1 MAALIDL
8 TQDDLRVLRE
18 RSSVANSELVI
29 VETADSCNRLPSG
42 CPQTYPSQHLLM
54 NGNKTHLPPPTR
66 PAPHSLPFLPIYP
79 VTYARN
85 GSSPCLFCSPHSSQH
100 QSRFYQV
107 SLSLYLS
114 LSLSGLLDQ
123 PLRWLPAPI
132 LPLPIHLPHC
142 SQLLQYKSD
151 LIPSLLKNH
160 QWPPP
165 LL

>member
-1 MAALIDL
+1 MAAPIDL

-66 PAPHSLPFLPIYP
+66 PAPPSLPFLPIYP

-107 SLSLYLS
+107 SLSLS
-114 LSLSGLLDQ
+114 LSLPVPVWATESASEMAPCSHLASASPLATLQ
-123 PLRWLPAPI
+123 PVTSVQI
-132 LPLPIHLPHC
+132 
-142 SQLLQYKSD
+142 
-151 LIPSLLKNH
+151 
-160 QWPPP
+160 
-165 LL
+165 